1 MRAWM
6 TPLPLAP
13 SRERREDLH
22 ALAADTRPI
31 IKHNRGNE
39 KLKNQE
45 MTRGMR
51 ISSGLSPEW

>member
-1 MRAWM
+1 M
-6 TPLPLAP
+6 
-13 SRERREDLH
+13 H
-22 ALAADTRPI
+22 ALAANKGPI
-31 IKHNRGNE
+31 IQPSPRSE